1 MSKRTLALWWMQS
14 IKSKTEQEQSN
25 KVERNNS
32 KLKEITK
39 VITIKISDIVN
50 RYITVGASKNEGNQ
64 VKVNSNEAAVNS
76 NSNNYNNSNIIWQG
90 KSNDK
95 NINNYVINGIA
106 NKDDDNLAIVRH
118 KNIHAVSNNNGNIA
132 KSKGYI
138 NSKQLNG
145 INCKVKIK
153 VTDGDILHHQ
163 RLTVICN
170 SNVLLYYGRIDM

>member
-1 MSKRTLALWWMQS
+1 MSKRTLALRWMQS
-14 IKSKTEQEQSN
+14 IKSKTEQEQRD

-39 VITIKISDIVN
+39 VITIKVSDIIN
-50 RYITVGASKNEGNQ
+50 RYITVGASKYIGNQ
-64 VKVNSNEAAVNS
+64 VIVNSNEAAVNS
-76 NSNNYNNSNIIWQG
+76 NSNNYNNSNIISQG

-106 NKDDDNLAIVRH
+106 NKADDNIAIVRH
-118 KNIHAVSNNNGNIA
+118 SNIHAVNSNGNIA
-132 KSKGYI
+132 KSKGCI

-145 INCKVKIK
+145 INFKVKIK
-153 VTDGDILHHQ
+153 VTDGDSLHHQ
-163 RLTVICN
+163 RSTEICN

>member
-1 MSKRTLALWWMQS
+1 MSKRTLALRWMQS

-50 RYITVGASKNEGNQ
+50 RYITVGASKNAGNQ

-76 NSNNYNNSNIIWQG
+76 DGNNYNNSNIIWQG

-95 NINNYVINGIA
+95 NINNYVINCIA
-106 NKDDDNLAIVRH
+106 NKANDNIAIVRH
-118 KNIHAVSNNNGNIA
+118 SNIHSVSIKNGNIS
-132 KSKGYI
+132 KSKGCI

-153 VTDGDILHHQ
+153 VTDGDIVHHQ
-163 RLTVICN
+163 KSTVTCN
-170 SNVLLYYGRIDM
+170 SNVLLYYGSI